1 MTEKGSDTTPKRL
14 QPKVRTSFI
23 SFDREADSF
32 YIAFEDL
39 VREAQQQ
46 GNPIPLENSERYTHG
61 RSWKQLANPQGG
73 DGEMQQL
80 SAESELGFQD
90 IVDGNVGALV
100 RELEKISATFRQHI
114 GRMLVETLEEATD
127 RTGNT
132 VDAKAAG
139 GFPQA
144 YLEMLRKIEF
154 GVDRQGKVSLPQL
167 MCADPA
173 GMAAQ
178 LEAQPPEFHDELNR
192 LKEQKIQKALKD
204 EDKRKAKFVGPK
216 A

>member
-1 MTEKGSDTTPKRL
+1 MTEDGSDRASKRV
-14 QPKVRTSFI
+14 QPKVRVSFI
-23 SFDREADSF
+23 SYDREAESF
-32 YIAFEDL
+32 YIAFENL

-73 DGEMQQL
+73 DGEMQLL

-90 IVDGNVGALV
+90 IVDGNIGALV
-100 RELEKISATFRQHI
+100 RELETISTTFRQHI

-154 GVDRQGKVSLPQL
+154 GVDREGNVSLPQL

-173 GMAAQ
+173 AMVAQ
-178 LEAQPPEFHDELNR
+178 LEAQPPEFHAEVNR
-192 LKEQKIQKALKD
+192 LKEQKTQKALED
-204 EDKRKAKFVGPK
+204 EVKRKGKFRGPK